1 MPESLVNRCKPL
13 PAGSKLCILGAGF
26 SGGRLAA
33 LAAALGIPVIS
44 TRREPAPGSGH
55 LTFDSATGQGPDPHQ
70 LEGVT
75 HLLNTIPPDR
85 DGNDPVLTTLGDQ
98 IKQWPLRWM
107 GYLSTTGVY
116 GNTDGAWVCENDPPQ
131 PSQKRSRRRL
141 ACEQEWQA
149 SGLPL
154 QILRLPG
161 IYGPGRS
168 PLAAVKAGTLQP
180 VDKPGQMFC
189 RIHVDDVAVA
199 ALHLMHCSAQ
209 GQHPEI
215 VNVCDDEPA
224 ASVSVHRYA
233 ASLLNCELPQPKAF
247 AEAEAGMS
255 AMARSFWADNR
266 RVSNRRLREDLGY
279 ELIHPTY
286 RSGLAQCLAVET
298 LRESGTASSQ
308 A

>member
-1 MPESLVNRCKPL
+1 MPESLVNRCQPL

-26 SGGRLAA
+26 SGNRLAS
-33 LAAALGIPVIS
+33 LAAALKIPVIS
-44 TRREPAPGSGH
+44 TRREPAPYSGH
-55 LTFDSATGQGPDPHQ
+55 LAFNSATGKVPDPHQ

-75 HLLNTIPPDR
+75 HLLITIPPDR

-98 IKQWPLRWM
+98 IKHWPLRWV

-131 PSQKRSRRRL
+131 PTQDRSRRRL
-141 ACEQEWQA
+141 ACEQAWLS

-154 QILRLPG
+154 QIMRLPG

-168 PLAAVKAGTLQP
+168 PLAALKAGTLQP

-189 RIHVDDVAVA
+189 RIHVDDVAA
-199 ALHLMHCSAQ
+199 ASLHLMHRSAQ

-233 ASLLNCELPQPKAF
+233 AFLLNCELPQPKPF
-247 AEAEAGMS
+247 CEAEASMS

-266 RVSNRRLREDLGY
+266 RVSNKRLRQDLGY
-279 ELIHPTY
+279 ELVYPTY
-286 RSGLAQCLAVET
+286 RSGLAQCLAIET
-298 LRESGTASSQ
+298 LRESGTPSSP